1 MFAKTLFF
9 KHLFILYLQ
18 QILEEVKQ
26 LLDEVLHDHMTSD
39 LLQQVQRDVSGH
51 AYFDDFVGDGDL
63 DANNN
68 TVVLNHNTVK
78 SA

>member
-1 MFAKTLFF
+1 M
-9 KHLFILYLQ
+9 
-18 QILEEVKQ
+18 KQ

-39 LLQQVQRDVSGH
+39 LLQQVKRDDTGH

-68 TVVLNHNTVK
+68 TVVRTINNLYSVNLLYFINTSIGSK
-78 SA
+78 